1 MPFGAPVGP
10 LGGRSPD
17 GPLSR
22 ARLPRFTVAVSTG
35 DATARPG
42 RRRGTAS
49 APAAPDPGVRS
60 LVAESWLRSSAAGV
74 DPEGHLAPVVLDG
87 GDLADYR
94 ATHALSHVFPL
105 LYDVLGR
112 AAVDCDCVMAV
123 GDAAGRLLWVAGPSP
138 VMRRAESINFVEGA
152 VWMEYDAGTNAPGM
166 ALHLGRPAIVHA
178 SEHFNRLVHPWTC
191 AAAPIHDPTTSRVL
205 GVVDITGGPD
215 VASPQSLAMIRAAA
229 RMAESEL
236 ARLAVTGTTL
246 GPAGATP
253 QPGSATGVLRVR
265 GLGLPEAV
273 LEVAGRTHRLSRRH
287 SEIVVALLEHP
298 GGLSAEQLEARV
310 YAGHVNSSTLRAE
323 MARLR
328 TLLGPS
334 VLASRP
340 YRVVVDTESDW
351 GTVAAHLGAGRV
363 RDALQAYKGP
373 LLPASEAP
381 AAVELREVL
390 EGQVRGAVLASG
402 EPDLMVGWTRSR
414 WGAGDLE
421 MWERQ
426 LDTLPVTSPL
436 RPVAEA
442 EVGRLERE
450 LRA

>member
-1 MPFGAPVGP
+1 M
-10 LGGRSPD
+10 
-17 GPLSR
+17 
-22 ARLPRFTVAVSTG
+22 
-35 DATARPG
+35 
-42 RRRGTAS
+42 
-49 APAAPDPGVRS
+49 RS

-74 DPEGHLAPVVLDG
+74 DPDRHLPPVVLDG

-94 ATHALSHVFPL
+94 STHALSHVFPL

-123 GDAAGRLLWVAGPSP
+123 GDAEGRLLWVCGPP
-138 VMRRAESINFVEGA
+138 GVMRRAETINFVEGS
-152 VWMEYDAGTNAPGM
+152 VWSEHDAGTNAPGM
-166 ALHLGRPAIVHA
+166 ALHLGTPAHVHA
-178 SEHFNRLVHPWTC
+178 AEHFNRLVQPWSC

-236 ARLAVTGTTL
+236 ARLALTGTTL
-246 GPAGATP
+246 VTPGPTP
-253 QPGSATGVLRVR
+253 ELPESLGLLRVR
-265 GLGLPEAV
+265 ALGLPEAV
-273 LEVAGRTHRLSRRH
+273 VETGGRTLRLGRRH
-287 SEIVVALLEHP
+287 SEIVATLLENP
-298 GGLSAEQLEARV
+298 AGLTAEQLESRV
-310 YAGHVNSSTLRAE
+310 YPGHVHSSTLRVE
-323 MARLR
+323 MNRLR
-328 TLLGPS
+328 TLLGPD

-340 YRVVVDTESDW
+340 YRFVVDTECDW
-351 GTVAAHLGAGRV
+351 RTVGAHLATGRV
-363 RDALQAYKGP
+363 RQALQAYKGP
-373 LLPASEAP
+373 LLPGSESP
-381 AAVELREVL
+381 VVVELREVL

-426 LDTLPVTSPL
+426 VETLPSSSPL

-450 LRA
+450 LGA

>member
-1 MPFGAPVGP
+1 VAAPFT
-10 LGGRSPD
+10 PD
-17 GPLSR
+17 GPAGFTGSVTTGGATR
-22 ARLPRFTVAVSTG
+22 RPARGRGSDPVPVQS
-35 DATARPG
+35 AT
-42 RRRGTAS
+42 
-49 APAAPDPGVRS
+49 GVRS

-74 DPEGHLAPVVLDG
+74 DPESHLAPVVLQA

-112 AAVDCDCVMAV
+112 AAVDCDCVLAV
-123 GDAAGRLLWVAGPSP
+123 GDAQGQLLWVTGPP
-138 VMRRAESINFVEGA
+138 GVMRKAETINFVEGS
-152 VWMEYDAGTNAPGM
+152 VWNEHTAGTNAPGM
-166 ALHLGRPAIVHA
+166 ALHLGRPAHVHA
-178 SEHFNRLVHPWTC
+178 SEHFNRLVHPWSC
-191 AAAPIHDPTTSRVL
+191 AAAPITDPTTSRVL

-236 ARLAVTGTTL
+236 ARLALTGTTL
-246 GPAGATP
+246 GPPAPTP
-253 QPGSATGVLRVR
+253 QPGAPTGVLRVR

-273 LEVAGRTHRLSRRH
+273 AELGGRAHRLSRRH
-287 SEIVVALLEHP
+287 SEIVAALLAHP
-298 GGLSAEQLEARV
+298 DGLNAEQLEVEV
-310 YAGHVNSSTLRAE
+310 YAEHVNSSTLRAE
-323 MARLR
+323 MTRLR
-328 TLLGPS
+328 TLLGPE

-351 GTVAAHLGAGRV
+351 GSVRAHLAAGQV

-373 LLPASEAP
+373 LLPGSEAP
-381 AAVELREVL
+381 AVVAVRDAVEA
-390 EGQVRGAVLASG
+390 QVRGAVLASG

-421 MWERQ
+421 MWEAQ
-426 LDTLPVTSPL
+426 VDTLPATSPL

-450 LRA
+450 LGA